1 MKNIHVLPTDKP
13 SRLFEDDLQLYYS
26 KDKNRIGSIISNK
39 HIYITSDEEIKR
51 YREYYLDIDTN
62 EVKTLFENMGIYLS
76 NEKKIVLTTDQ
87 DLIKDGVE
95 PIPDD
100 FLEWFVKNPSCEEVE
115 IINTF
120 DYIKKG
126 YVSHSGYK
134 IQITKEEAKQ
144 GTMSEAIKKVINDK
158 LQEEPKQE
166 TLEEVKPPIGKFIID
181 NAVSIQGTDGAYYH
195 YSEVCKLLRLQQ
207 EQDKKMYSEEEMLK
221 MLHKFGFDYTYN
233 YKGEKTI
240 YEWIPEWFEEYKR
253 LEQLNK

>member
-1 MKNIHVLPTDKP
+1 M
-13 SRLFEDDLQLYYS
+13 
-26 KDKNRIGSIISNK
+26 
-39 HIYITSDEEIKR
+39 
-51 YREYYLDIDTN
+51 
-62 EVKTLFENMGIYLS
+62 
-76 NEKKIVLTTDQ
+76 
-87 DLIKDGVE
+87 
-95 PIPDD
+95 
-100 FLEWFVKNPSCEEVE
+100 
-115 IINTF
+115 
-120 DYIKKG
+120 
-126 YVSHSGYK
+126 
-134 IQITKEEAKQ
+134 
-144 GTMSEAIKKVINDK
+144 
-158 LQEEPKQE
+158 KQE